1 MRLHPQVK
9 FPFCFAAESPLLP
22 SAPRMGRKI
31 LILTEG
37 LSSPHSA
44 KTACG
49 VIRFRR
55 DEVVGVLDS
64 TVPPQPAQ
72 ALLEVGGD
80 LPVVNSLDALPEA
93 NVLLI
98 GIAPSGG
105 TLPAPMRALVLGAI
119 ERGMDVDSG
128 LHEFLNDDPEFAAA
142 AAVSGSTLRD
152 LRRNSERDVARR
164 QNISVDCLR
173 IHTVGHD
180 CSVGKMAVS
189 IEVARGL
196 AKRGVDAK
204 FIATG
209 QTGMLVEGDGCPVD
223 AVVTDFI
230 SGAVEKQ
237 ILAHQHHEVL
247 VIEGQGS
254 ITHPCYS
261 AVTLGLLHGCLPHGL
276 IYCYEM
282 GRKMAKGAA
291 PRRTALV
298 RVAARPLPRHG
309 QRRPSVP
316 VHRRGHQQP
325 HRRGTGLPRRA
336 RSHRVGMEPAGV
348 RRVSRKRR
356 AAGQRS
362 AGNTERLKWNCSCT
376 NTSCP

>member
-1 MRLHPQVK
+1 M
-9 FPFCFAAESPLLP
+9 A
-22 SAPRMGRKI
+22 RKI

-55 DEVVGVLDS
+55 DEVVGVLDT

-142 AAVSGSTLRD
+142 AAASGSTLRD

-282 GRKMAKGAA
+282 GRKMAKGASHTSNC
-291 PRRTALV
+291 PRW
-298 RVAARPLPRHG
+298 
-309 QRRPSVP
+309 S
-316 VHRRGHQQP
+316 
-325 HRRGTGLPRRA
+325 
-336 RSHRVGMEPAGV
+336 
-348 RRVSRKRR
+348 
-356 AAGQRS
+356 RS
-362 AGNTERLKWNCSCT
+362 ATSTSPWPTPPIRAGSSAWPSTAACAEEPTFRAERDRIESEWNLPACDVFRKNAEPLVETVLEMLKG
-376 NTSCP
+376 

>member
-1 MRLHPQVK
+1 M
-9 FPFCFAAESPLLP
+9 A
-22 SAPRMGRKI
+22 RKI

-55 DEVVGVLDS
+55 DEVVGVLDT

-80 LPVVNSLDALPEA
+80 LPVVNSLDTLPEA

-142 AAVSGSTLRD
+142 AAASGSTLRD

-291 PRRTALV
+291 HVELPSMESQRDLYLAMANAAHPCRFIGVAINSRTAE
-298 RVAARPLPRHG
+298 
-309 QRRPSVP
+309 
-316 VHRRGHQQP
+316 
-325 HRRGTGLPRRA
+325 
-336 RSHRVGMEPAGV
+336 EPAFRAERDRIESEWNLPACDV
-348 RRVSRKRR
+348 FRKN
-356 AAGQRS
+356 AAPLVE
-362 AGNTERLKWNCSCT
+362 TVLEMLKD
-376 NTSCP
+376 

>member
-1 MRLHPQVK
+1 MHGQATGWRSAGKWKLGILLCRRE
-9 FPFCFAAESPLLP
+9 PFATIRR
-22 SAPRMGRKI
+22 RMGRKI

-37 LSSPHSA
+37 LSSPHAA

-49 VIRFRR
+49 VIRYRR
-55 DEVVGVLDS
+55 DEVVGVLDT

-93 NVLLI
+93 NMLLI

-105 TLPAPMRALVLGAI
+105 SLPAPMRALVLGAI
-119 ERGMDVDSG
+119 QRGMDVESG
-128 LHEFLNDDPEFAAA
+128 LHEFLNDDAELATAAA
-142 AAVSGSTLRD
+142 ASGSTLRD
-152 LRRNSERDVARR
+152 LRRNHERDVAKR
-164 QNISVDCLR
+164 QGLSADCLR

-180 CSVGKMAVS
+180 CSVGKMVVS
-189 IEVARGL
+189 VEVARGL

-209 QTGMLVEGDGCPVD
+209 QTGMMIEGDGCPVD
-223 AVVTDFI
+223 AVVVDFV

-237 ILAHQHHEVL
+237 ILAHQHNDVL

-261 AVTLGLLHGCLPHGL
+261 AVTLGLLHGCLPDGL

-291 PRRTALV
+291 TVALPTINSQRELYLAMANAAHPCRFIGVAINSRTVDEAAYLAERDRIQTEWNLPACDVFRENAVPLV
-298 RVAARPLPRHG
+298 NAAIKM
-309 QRRPSVP
+309 VK
-316 VHRRGHQQP
+316 
-325 HRRGTGLPRRA
+325 
-336 RSHRVGMEPAGV
+336 E
-348 RRVSRKRR
+348 
-356 AAGQRS
+356 
-362 AGNTERLKWNCSCT
+362 
-376 NTSCP
+376 